1 MVCLRRDPNPTSQI
15 AIALMSRTFK
25 PFREQIALG
34 RQGSIGGN
42 KFETLVCK
50 LLDYPSQGQKMPG
63 QRENKNDTRFRAKPL
78 SHSRLN

>member
-34 RQGSIGGN
+34 RQGNIGGN

-50 LLDYPSQGQKMPG
+50 LLDYPSQGQRCLVSVKT
-63 QRENKNDTRFRAKPL
+63 KTTRGFEQSP
-78 SHSRLN
+78 SHTVD